1 MSTTLVQINGLTKP
15 GPRLPEWLRKPRRH
29 ADADHELKR
38 LFRSRGLHTVCEEAR
53 CPNRDECFARGA
65 ATFMILGDTCSRS
78 CGFCAVKTGRGL
90 PLDSLSAE
98 PEQVA
103 EAAAILRLK
112 YVVITSV
119 NRDDLADGGAGH
131 FARTITAVRSRLP
144 QAMVEALTPDFKGDI
159 AAVRTVLEAGP
170 DTFNHNIETVP
181 RLYSTVRPQARYQQS
196 LDVLACAATLMPA
209 ILIKSGLM
217 VGLGESPDEVI
228 TLLED
233 LRRHGTQVVTIGQ
246 YLQPTRNHL
255 PVAQYIHPRQ
265 YDVYRS
271 HGEELGFKAVF
282 AGPFVR
288 SSYMAEMVREN
299 LECK

>member
-1 MSTTLVQINGLTKP
+1 MSTTLVQIEGLAKSR
-15 GPRLPEWLRKPRRH
+15 PRLPEWLRKPRRH
-29 ADADHELKR
+29 TEADHQLKL

-53 CPNRDECFARGA
+53 CPNRNECFARGT

-78 CGFCAVKTGRGL
+78 CSFCAVKTGRGL
-90 PLDSLSAE
+90 SLETLGAE

-103 EAAAILRLK
+103 EAAAVLRLK

-119 NRDDLADGGAGH
+119 NRDELPDGGAGH
-131 FARTITAVRSRLP
+131 FSRTITAVRKRLP
-144 QAMVEALTPDFKGDI
+144 EARVEALTPDFKGDI
-159 AAVRTVLEAGP
+159 AAIRTVLEAAP

-196 LDVLACAATLMPA
+196 LDVLGYAAATAPS
-209 ILIKSGLM
+209 ILVKSGLM

-228 TLLED
+228 DLLED
-233 LRRHGTQVVTIGQ
+233 LRRHGTQIVTIGQ

-255 PVAQYIHPRQ
+255 PVAQYIHPEQ
-265 YDVYRS
+265 YDLYRR
-271 HGEELGFKAVF
+271 HGERLGFSAVF

-288 SSYMAEMVREN
+288 SSYMAEIVHEN
-299 LECK
+299 LERA